1 MASFQYYASVK
12 LRLELLSCLACGHF
26 RVSPIPISPFTRFP
40 PLHVSPL
47 HGSPFTCFPF
57 TRFPPFPLFCTLHII
72 LLSLLLYHEEY
83 HCLPFTNHHFPLYMS
98 LHILLLI
105 MRCEFRFGN
114 LQEENQCK
122 FKSNDPNAIESV
134 NISPE
139 LRSLAQPMLHEHFL
153 VIIRRHSR
161 IVRILWFHFRSLYMT
176 VYGKRGHFTQKL
188 KLRYRLQK

>member
-1 MASFQYYASVK
+1 MALTEEQ
-12 LRLELLSCLACGHF
+12 R
-26 RVSPIPISPFTRFP
+26 RRIMPISYGQLPVLCICKTETWITVMLSMWTLQSIPHPHFP
-40 PLHVSPL
+40 LYTFP
-47 HGSPFTCFPF
+47 PFTCFPF
-57 TRFPPFPLFCTLHII
+57 TRFPLYMFPLYTFPPFSPFPLFCTLHII

-83 HCLPFTNHHFPLYMS
+83 HSLPFTNHHFPLYMS

-153 VIIRRHSR
+153 VIR
-161 IVRILWFHFRSLYMT
+161 
-176 VYGKRGHFTQKL
+176 
-188 KLRYRLQK
+188 

>member
-83 HCLPFTNHHFPLYMS
+83 HSLPFTNHHFPLYMS

-122 FKSNDPNAIESV
+122 FKANDPNAIESV

-153 VIIRRHSR
+153 VVCIWVWSECSRRRH
-161 IVRILWFHFRSLYMT
+161 MT
-176 VYGKRGHFTQKL
+176 PAIHYSVVGRDHRPTKPYD
-188 KLRYRLQK
+188 

>member
-1 MASFQYYASVK
+1 MWTLQSIPHP
-12 LRLELLSCLACGHF
+12 HF
-26 RVSPIPISPFTRFP
+26 PLYTFP
-40 PLHVSPL
+40 
-47 HGSPFTCFPF
+47 PFTCFPF
-57 TRFPPFPLFCTLHII
+57 TRFPLYMFPLYTFPPFPLFCTLHII

-83 HCLPFTNHHFPLYMS
+83 HSLPFTNHHSPLYMS
-98 LHILLLI
+98 LYILLLI

-153 VIIRRHSR
+153 VYI
-161 IVRILWFHFRSLYMT
+161 
-176 VYGKRGHFTQKL
+176 
-188 KLRYRLQK
+188 

>member
-1 MASFQYYASVK
+1 MEILNTSSRAYVVPRIRRR
-12 LRLELLSCLACGHF
+12 RLNAIRRRLNA
-26 RVSPIPISPFTRFP
+26 RAQ
-40 PLHVSPL
+40 
-47 HGSPFTCFPF
+47 CFPF
-57 TRFPPFPLFCTLHII
+57 TRFPPFPLFCTSHII

-83 HCLPFTNHHFPLYMS
+83 HSLPFTNHHFPLYMS

-122 FKSNDPNAIESV
+122 FKSSYPNAIESV

-153 VIIRRHSR
+153 VYI
-161 IVRILWFHFRSLYMT
+161 
-176 VYGKRGHFTQKL
+176 
-188 KLRYRLQK
+188 

>member
-1 MASFQYYASVK
+1 MDTSEYPP
-12 LRLELLSCLACGHF
+12 
-26 RVSPIPISPFTRFP
+26 SPFP

-47 HGSPFTCFPF
+47 HGSPFICFPF

-83 HCLPFTNHHFPLYMS
+83 HSLPFTNHHFPLYMS

-153 VIIRRHSR
+153 VILNRSCFSLAAFMRLSELPVFSPRSR
-161 IVRILWFHFRSLYMT
+161 IRA
-176 VYGKRGHFTQKL
+176 
-188 KLRYRLQK
+188 YRN

>member
-1 MASFQYYASVK
+1 MWTLQSIPHP
-12 LRLELLSCLACGHF
+12 HF
-26 RVSPIPISPFTRFP
+26 PLYTFP
-40 PLHVSPL
+40 
-47 HGSPFTCFPF
+47 PFTCFPF
-57 TRFPPFPLFCTLHII
+57 TRFPLYMFPLYTFPPFPLFCTLHII

-83 HCLPFTNHHFPLYMS
+83 HSLPFTNHHFPLYMS

-153 VIIRRHSR
+153 VI
-161 IVRILWFHFRSLYMT
+161 
-176 VYGKRGHFTQKL
+176 
-188 KLRYRLQK
+188 

>member
-83 HCLPFTNHHFPLYMS
+83 HSLPFTNHHFPLYMS

-153 VIIRRHSR
+153 VCNQ
-161 IVRILWFHFRSLYMT
+161 ILTTST
-176 VYGKRGHFTQKL
+176 
-188 KLRYRLQK
+188 LRLLFGLR

>member
-1 MASFQYYASVK
+1 MWTLQSIPHP
-12 LRLELLSCLACGHF
+12 HF
-26 RVSPIPISPFTRFP
+26 PLYTFP
-40 PLHVSPL
+40 
-47 HGSPFTCFPF
+47 PFTCFPF
-57 TRFPPFPLFCTLHII
+57 TRFPFTCFPFTPFPLFCTLHII

-83 HCLPFTNHHFPLYMS
+83 HSLPFTNHHFPLYMS

-153 VIIRRHSR
+153 VICMDVVRMSFCTLTLRIFVFARRRSTPAQTSLN
-161 IVRILWFHFRSLYMT
+161 RILWFSDHYP
-176 VYGKRGHFTQKL
+176 YH
-188 KLRYRLQK
+188 LRN

>member
-1 MASFQYYASVK
+1 M
-12 LRLELLSCLACGHF
+12 LSMWTLQSIPHPHF
-26 RVSPIPISPFTRFP
+26 PLYTFPPFTCFPFTRF
-40 PLHVSPL
+40 
-47 HGSPFTCFPF
+47 PFTCFPF

-83 HCLPFTNHHFPLYMS
+83 HSLPFTNHHFPLYMS

-114 LQEENQCK
+114 LQKENQCK

-139 LRSLAQPMLHEHFL
+139 LRSLAQPMLHKHFL
-153 VIIRRHSR
+153 V
-161 IVRILWFHFRSLYMT
+161 
-176 VYGKRGHFTQKL
+176 
-188 KLRYRLQK
+188 

>member
-1 MASFQYYASVK
+1 MWTLQSIPHP
-12 LRLELLSCLACGHF
+12 HF
-26 RVSPIPISPFTRFP
+26 PLYTFP
-40 PLHVSPL
+40 
-47 HGSPFTCFPF
+47 PFTCFPF
-57 TRFPPFPLFCTLHII
+57 TRFPLYMFPLYTFPPFPLFCTLQII

-83 HCLPFTNHHFPLYMS
+83 HSLPFTNHHFPLYMS

-105 MRCEFRFGN
+105 MRCEFRFVN

-153 VIIRRHSR
+153 VYLFVYMYGRMYVILYFDPRVFVL
-161 IVRILWFHFRSLYMT
+161 VRLSTLSQIALNRVLW
-176 VYGKRGHFTQKL
+176 
-188 KLRYRLQK
+188 

>member
-1 MASFQYYASVK
+1 MWTLQSIPHP
-12 LRLELLSCLACGHF
+12 HF
-26 RVSPIPISPFTRFP
+26 PLYTFP
-40 PLHVSPL
+40 
-47 HGSPFTCFPF
+47 PFTCFPF
-57 TRFPPFPLFCTLHII
+57 TRFPLYMFPLYTFPPFPLFCTLQII

-83 HCLPFTNHHFPLYMS
+83 HSLPFTNHHFPLYMS

-105 MRCEFRFGN
+105 MRCEFRFVN

-153 VIIRRHSR
+153 VLI
-161 IVRILWFHFRSLYMT
+161 
-176 VYGKRGHFTQKL
+176 
-188 KLRYRLQK
+188 